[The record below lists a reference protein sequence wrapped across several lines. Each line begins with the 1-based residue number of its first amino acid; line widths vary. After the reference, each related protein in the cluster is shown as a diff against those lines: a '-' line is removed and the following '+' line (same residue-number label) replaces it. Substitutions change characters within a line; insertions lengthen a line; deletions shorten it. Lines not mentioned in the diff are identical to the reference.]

1 MSFPF
6 TSYSLG
12 SMLALLYTLYDLPS
26 KLDLPATLYTLHST
40 LYDLRSTLYDLPSKL
55 YQLLSTLY
63 VLHSTI
69 YALHCM
75 IYPLN
80 STSYYTLHSMLY
92 TLRSTIY
99 AVPSKH
105 YLLLPALYALRWLR
119 GTAFFQE
126 LNVSLAHVQA
136 HTNCELLSKVEIS
149 STSSCPSLFNEI
161 LGLRSVRCLKTQ
173 FAHVESGLEISSI
186 GDQILTAGRQWTTHV
201 FFSFNLK
208 GKRSYL

>member
-1 MSFPF
+1 
-6 TSYSLG
+6 
-12 SMLALLYTLYDLPS
+12 
-26 KLDLPATLYTLHST
+26 
-40 LYDLRSTLYDLPSKL
+40 
-55 YQLLSTLY
+55 
-63 VLHSTI
+63 
-69 YALHCM
+69 
-75 IYPLN
+75 
-80 STSYYTLHSMLY
+80 MLY

-99 AVPSKH
+99 PVPSKH
-105 YLLLPALYALRWLR
+105 CLLLPALYALRWLR

-161 LGLRSVRCLKTQ
+161 LGLRCLKTQ
-173 FAHVESGLEISSI
+173 FVHVESGLEISSI
-186 GDQILTAGRQWTTHV
+186 GDQILTAGRQWTTQV